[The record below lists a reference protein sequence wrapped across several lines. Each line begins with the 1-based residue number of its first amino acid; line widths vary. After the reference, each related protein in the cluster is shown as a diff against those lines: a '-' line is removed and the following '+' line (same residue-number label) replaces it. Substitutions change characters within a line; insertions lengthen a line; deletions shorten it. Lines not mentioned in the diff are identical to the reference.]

1 MSQQSKNLP
10 DLPPRP
16 RNWLPLWLGLCLII
30 FQWIGN
36 DLEFSV
42 ASVVLNIHHI
52 GEYLSRYTSPDFS
65 ELPRYLRLMGE
76 TLAIAFWGTF
86 VTFILSIIL
95 APLATKNLSPHP
107 VLYRICRELLNIWRT
122 IPDVVLALIFVS
134 ALDPGPL
141 SGVLALGIHMAG
153 VLGKFF
159 ADSME
164 RVEPGIYETLWSTGA
179 SFPQVIAFAA
189 IPSIFPEIIG
199 YTLYTFDRNVRMA
212 TILGLVGAGGI
223 GVELEKT
230 MGFFQYEGSA
240 AILIVILFS
249 IVLIDYLSAFIRKRI
264 Y

>member
-1 MSQQSKNLP
+1 MSYKSKPLT

-65 ELPRYLRLMGE
+65 ELPKYLLLMGE
-76 TLAIAFWGTF
+76 TLAIALWGTLI
-86 VTFILSIIL
+86 TFIISIIL
-95 APLATKNLSPHP
+95 APLAAKNLSPHP
-107 VLYRICRELLNIWRT
+107 ILYRVSRELLNLWRA
-122 IPDVVLALIFVS
+122 IPDIILALIFVS
-134 ALDPGPL
+134 ALGLGPFP
-141 SGVLALGIHMAG
+141 GVLALGIHMAG

-164 RVEPGIYETLWSTGA
+164 RVEPGIYETLQSTGA
-179 SFPQVIAFAA
+179 SFPQVVAFAA
-189 IPSIFPEIIG
+189 IPSIFQEIIG

-212 TILGLVGAGGI
+212 TVLGLVGAGGI
-223 GVELEKT
+223 GVELEKK
-230 MGFFQYEGSA
+230 MGFFQYERSA

-249 IVLIDYLSAFIRKRI
+249 IVLIDYLSAFIRRI
-264 Y
+264 FN